1 MQQPAMP
8 EMQANIEDV
17 ELPRDAK
24 WTVFSEPSLGTRI
37 DLPSAVFSMPDGP
50 TYKGVGRQF
59 RTADG
64 RAVVAIYSQRNNQ
77 RDTPA
82 SYLRKNFVFPRAALA
97 YERVTRDFFAV
108 SAVREGMIF
117 YSRCNVSPAGG
128 TLHCF
133 DLKFPAGEKTAWD
146 AIVTRMSRSL
156 RPLNRS

>member
-8 EMQANIEDV
+8 EMQANVEDV
-17 ELPRDAK
+17 ELPRDVK
-24 WTVFSEPSLGTRI
+24 WTVFSEPSLGTRM

-82 SYLRKNFVFPRAALA
+82 SYLRKNFVVPARRLGVRADHARFLRSLGRQRRHDFLQPLQCLADGRNAAL
-97 YERVTRDFFAV
+97 
-108 SAVREGMIF
+108 
-117 YSRCNVSPAGG
+117 
-128 TLHCF
+128 
-133 DLKFPAGEKTAWD
+133 
-146 AIVTRMSRSL
+146 L
-156 RPLNRS
+156 RPEISGR